1 MRQITI
7 YGLSLGLL
15 VLGLVACKKEKK
27 TNDIITHIVK
37 QKPKPKGTQQQSDF
51 TYSKNVVWRG
61 DSLKISIHRYADKDL
76 ALSVDEEGQKYY
88 DNKVD
93 VKITRRDGSV
103 FFDKTFSKAD
113 FRSLLTDYYAEK
125 SAFVGF
131 MYNTT
136 KDDYL
141 CFGASVGSPNAN
153 SDDYMPFDVLID
165 PHGKCSIRKAITLDS
180 SDVDASQPTT
190 NTDNSDED
198 GV

>member
-1 MRQITI
+1 MRKITI

-113 FRSLLTDYYAEK
+113 FRSSLTDYYAEK

-131 MYNTT
+131 MYNTS

-165 PHGKCSIRKAITLDS
+165 PHGKFSIRKAITLDS
-180 SDVDASQPTT
+180 SDVDASQPTSS
-190 NTDNSDED
+190 TDNSDED

>member
-1 MRQITI
+1 MNKATL
-7 YGLSLGLL
+7 YGLSFSFML
-15 VLGLVACKKEKK
+15 LGLVACKEEKK
-27 TNDIITHIVK
+27 SQDIITHIVK
-37 QKPKPKGTQQQSDF
+37 QKPRPKGTQQQSDF
-51 TYSKNVVWRG
+51 TYTKQVEWKG
-61 DSLKISIHRYADKDL
+61 DSLKISIHRYPDRDL
-76 ALSVDEEGQKYY
+76 QLAVDEDGQKYY

-93 VKITRRDGSV
+93 VKITRSDGST
-103 FFDKTFSKAD
+103 FFEKTFSKND

-136 KDDYL
+136 KNDYL

-165 PHGKCSIRKAITLDS
+165 AKGKFSVRKAITLDS
-180 SDVDASQPTT
+180 SDVDDSQSTSSND
-190 NTDNSDED
+190 NTDED

>member
-1 MRQITI
+1 MRKITI

-93 VKITRRDGSV
+93 VKITRRNGSV

-165 PHGKCSIRKAITLDS
+165 PQGKCSIRKAITLDS

>member
-1 MRQITI
+1 MRKITI

-165 PHGKCSIRKAITLDS
+165 SHGKFSIRTAITLDS
-180 SDVDASQPTT
+180 SDVDASQPTSS
-190 NTDNSDED
+190 TDNSDED